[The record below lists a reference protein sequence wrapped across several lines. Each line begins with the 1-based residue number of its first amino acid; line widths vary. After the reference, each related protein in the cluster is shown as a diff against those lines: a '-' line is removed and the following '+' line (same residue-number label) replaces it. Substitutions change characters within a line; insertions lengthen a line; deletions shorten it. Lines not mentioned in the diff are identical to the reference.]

1 MIKFFRKIRQKLL
14 VENRFGKYLLYALG
28 EIILVVIGILIALQI
43 NNWNE
48 TIKVR
53 ATEMVYLK
61 NIKNDLQ
68 LTIAEIDKFIEL
80 RNTLIQSAKRTL
92 EHFEGKP
99 ISDPEAFNKDIVD
112 IYTWERFYQV
122 NNTFQEL
129 TSSGNLSLI
138 EDEKI
143 KNGLLNIESLYKK
156 IKYNEDHFRYDTE
169 VTMYAPSYKILDIN
183 TMGINYFYQATN
195 GQIGAKA
202 DLEKEDFE
210 PMLTDHNQKNGF
222 ALTWIEFTKM
232 NMALMTMKEECKN
245 LILLIDNDLNN

>member
-14 VENRFGKYLLYALG
+14 VENRFSKYLLYALG
-28 EIILVVIGILIALQI
+28 EIVLVVIGILIALQI
-43 NNWNE
+43 NNRNE
-48 TIKVR
+48 VKKVR

-61 NIKNDLQ
+61 NIKSDLQ

-92 EHFEGKP
+92 VYFEGKP

-138 EDEKI
+138 KDEKI

-156 IKYNEDHFRYDTE
+156 IPLPWISCVSNMTWKRR
-169 VTMYAPSYKILDIN
+169 PKLLKIAH
-183 TMGINYFYQATN
+183 YQM
-195 GQIGAKA
+195 
-202 DLEKEDFE
+202 
-210 PMLTDHNQKNGF
+210 PMQPL
-222 ALTWIEFTKM
+222 
-232 NMALMTMKEECKN
+232 
-245 LILLIDNDLNN
+245 